1 MHAPRSSPDLGVLV
15 ADDST
20 LVRNR
25 LVRFLRDMAGI
36 GEIREAS
43 NGADAVRRTLARPP
57 DVLVLDVR
65 MPGGTGLDVLNALRA
80 EGAVPALVLVWTNF
94 TDTHTRDRFLAAGA
108 HGFFDKSTEF
118 QDMLL
123 TIESFVHGSDAA

>member
-1 MHAPRSSPDLGVLV
+1 MTDPHPSTSFGVLV

-25 LVRFLRDMAGI
+25 LTRFLRDMPGI

-43 NGADAVRRTLARPP
+43 GGADAIRKVVARPP

-65 MPGGTGLDVLNALRA
+65 MPGGNGLDALRTLRS
-80 EGAVPALVLVWTNF
+80 EGCLPPLVVVWTNYA
-94 TDTHTRDRFLAAGA
+94 DPHTRHRFLAAGA

-118 QDMLL
+118 QDLLL
-123 TIESFVHGSDAA
+123 TIREFVSPLDAA